1 MWPIFALTFKKCLKD
16 MNVKKMTTTMSNLT
30 KTLCSTY
37 EYGLQKMKKE
47 YINAGATIYLYD
59 PSQYMI

>member
-1 MWPIFALTFKKCLKD
+1 

>member
-1 MWPIFALTFKKCLKD
+1 MLERYEC
-16 MNVKKMTTTMSNLT
+16 KKMTTTMSNLT

>member
-1 MWPIFALTFKKCLKD
+1 MWPIFAFTLK
-16 MNVKKMTTTMSNLT
+16 MLERYECKKMTTTMSNLT

-47 YINAGATIYLYD
+47 YINAGATIHLYD